1 MNIVCF
7 AQSTIPWPMLVVYT
21 GNTNG
26 IPTMQWLM
34 LGRSSVE
41 EQFFLLSILDQK
53 GMPLS
58 YIARVF
64 LRFPGQRLVVF
75 RKKKRVSHK
84 NA

>member
-21 GNTNG
+21 GNTNR

-41 EQFFLLSILDQK
+41 EQFFVVVHFGPKRYAPIVYSTRLSS
-53 GMPLS
+53 LS
-58 YIARVF
+58 GTTTSCISK
-64 LRFPGQRLVVF
+64 
-75 RKKKRVSHK
+75 KKKRV
-84 NA
+84 A